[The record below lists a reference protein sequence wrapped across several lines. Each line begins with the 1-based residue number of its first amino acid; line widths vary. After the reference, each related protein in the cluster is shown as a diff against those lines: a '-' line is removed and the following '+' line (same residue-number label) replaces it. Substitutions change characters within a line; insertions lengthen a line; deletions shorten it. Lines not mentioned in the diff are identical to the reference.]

1 MMCKI
6 VHVML
11 GLCLVLHLSV
21 PITIGASVA
30 DDGYKQCERTV
41 KNWASFS
48 ADSEVSG
55 DQHALRD
62 LLLFLHVP
70 RTGGRTYYHCFLKR
84 LYSSSLECPRSY
96 DKLRYNPRKS
106 NCRLLTTHDDYS
118 VMSKLPS
125 ERTSVMTIL
134 RDPIQRVFS
143 TYEFSLEVAA
153 RFLIHPNLTSVARMS
168 RGARRKT
175 SGVSTLD
182 IWPWKYLVPW
192 MREDLFA
199 RRDVRKLR
207 GQVHLLNNDPYDME
221 DVVMPLHEY
230 INDPVTRDIVHNG
243 ATFQI
248 VGLTNN
254 SYFAGAHEV
263 RHCVLKYHS
272 LGGYVLEVAKKKL
285 DNMLYV
291 GLTENHKESANMF
304 ANVVAAQVISKHKT
318 SSSYPDDAGNND
330 SEQGSLDMKSDA
342 NDKNDN
348 TYQNLKNVSSTGKD
362 EAVQENWTVG
372 KLMEAYKSC
381 ISSLRSSQ
389 TERRVNSLKQISP
402 ANFTKEA
409 RKKVPE
415 ALIQEIALLNSLDIE
430 LYKYGQYIFEKQEAH
445 MAQSM
450 VYDERLTDTVSTS
463 TYRGFYSSPSWKC
476 LSLSIAG
483 NCFQPSEKLFT
494 GLLHTS
500 SEIGVSSLTL
510 SSE

>member
-1 MMCKI
+1 M
-6 VHVML
+6 VHLVL
-11 GLCLVLHLSV
+11 GLFLVLLLSV
-21 PITIGASVA
+21 EASVG
-30 DDGYKQCERTV
+30 DDGYKQCEHTV

-48 ADSEVSG
+48 AESEVSG

-70 RTGGRTYYHCFLKR
+70 RTGGRTYYHCFLKK
-84 LYSSSLECPRSY
+84 LYASSLECPRSY

-106 NCRLLTTHDDYS
+106 DCRLLTTHDDYS
-118 VMSKLPS
+118 VMSKLPR
-125 ERTSVMTIL
+125 EKTSVMTIL

-143 TYEFSLEVAA
+143 SYEFSVEVAA

-168 RGARRKT
+168 RNARRKT

-199 RRDVRKLR
+199 RRDARKLR
-207 GQVHLLNNDPYDME
+207 GQVRLVNNDPYDME
-221 DVVMPLHEY
+221 DIVMPLHEY
-230 INDPVTRDIVHNG
+230 INHPVTRDIVHNG

-272 LGGYVLEVAKKKL
+272 LGEYVLEVAKKKL

-318 SSSYPDDAGNND
+318 SSSNSDGAGNNN
-330 SEQGSLDMKSDA
+330 SEQGSFLLKSDA
-342 NDKNDN
+342 IDKDDN
-348 TYQNLKNVSSTGKD
+348 TYQNLKNVSSTGEEDK
-362 EAVQENWTVG
+362 AVQENWTVG
-372 KLMEAYKSC
+372 KLMESYNSC
-381 ISSLRSSQ
+381 ISTLRHSQ
-389 TERRVNSLKQISP
+389 TDRRVNSLKQISP

-409 RKKVPE
+409 RQKVSE
-415 ALIQEIALLNSLDIE
+415 ALIQEIGLLNSLDVE
-430 LYKYGQYIFEKQEAH
+430 LYKYGQYIFEKQQAH
-445 MAQSM
+445 MTLNM
-450 VYDERLTDTVSTS
+450 IYDERIAGSVN
-463 TYRGFYSSPSWKC
+463 TYRGFYSTPSWKF
-476 LSLSIAG
+476 LSLSITG
-483 NCFQPSEKLFT
+483 FLLLIFIFIFVNSRRRTSKIKL
-494 GLLHTS
+494 
-500 SEIGVSSLTL
+500 
-510 SSE
+510 

>member
-1 MMCKI
+1 M
-6 VHVML
+6 VRLVL
-11 GLCLVLHLSV
+11 GLFLVLLLSV
-21 PITIGASVA
+21 HGTVEASVG
-30 DDGYKQCERTV
+30 DGGYKQCERTV

-48 ADSEVSG
+48 AESEVSG

-84 LYSSSLECPRSY
+84 LYASSLECPRSY

-106 NCRLLTTHDDYS
+106 DCRLLTTHDDYS
-118 VMSKLPS
+118 VMSKLPR
-125 ERTSVMTIL
+125 EKTSVMTIL

-143 TYEFSLEVAA
+143 SYEFSVEVAA

-199 RRDVRKLR
+199 RRDARKLR
-207 GQVHLLNNDPYDME
+207 GQVHLVNNDPYDME
-221 DVVMPLHEY
+221 DIVMPLHEY
-230 INDPVTRDIVHNG
+230 INHPVTRDIVHNG

-272 LGGYVLEVAKKKL
+272 LGEYVLEVAKKKL

-318 SSSYPDDAGNND
+318 SSSNSDGAGNN
-330 SEQGSLDMKSDA
+330 SEQGSLLLKSDA
-342 NDKNDN
+342 IDKDDN
-348 TYQNLKNVSSTGKD
+348 TYQTLKNVSSTGEDK
-362 EAVQENWTVG
+362 AVQENWTIG
-372 KLMEAYKSC
+372 KLMEAYNSC
-381 ISSLRSSQ
+381 ISTLRNSQ
-389 TERRVNSLKQISP
+389 ADRRVNSLKQISP

-409 RKKVPE
+409 RRKVPE
-415 ALIQEIALLNSLDIE
+415 ALIQEIALLNSLDVE
-430 LYKYGQYIFEKQEAH
+430 LYKYGQYIFEKQHAH
-445 MAQSM
+445 MTLNM
-450 VYDERLTDTVSTS
+450 MHDEMIAGSVS
-463 TYRGFYSSPSWKC
+463 TYRGFYSTPSWKC
-476 LSLSIAG
+476 LSLSITG
-483 NCFQPSEKLFT
+483 FMLLVFIFIFVNSRRRTSKVKL
-494 GLLHTS
+494 
-500 SEIGVSSLTL
+500 
-510 SSE
+510 